1 MSKVGSGNRNLDRLP
16 STSCVNDL
24 LENASMTFTI
34 CIPTMNVPGRALME
48 VGGFRI
54 DASSVEDTQV
64 IAKMILAG
72 YKVP

>member
-1 MSKVGSGNRNLDRLP
+1 
-16 STSCVNDL
+16 
-24 LENASMTFTI
+24 MTFTI